1 MSSIMNTSAGKNHL
15 DSQEQKLVILFV
27 FEKMAVPLSEATVL
41 DICTSDNNWLDYMDC
56 KQFLAEL
63 IDTNLLYHV
72 PKANTLN
79 ITQDGIG
86 CLSMFYARI
95 PSSIR
100 EQIQAY
106 INKNRMRYRKKQAY
120 FCDYMKNPDGTYT
133 VIMRIDN
140 DTSTLVEIKM
150 IVSNR
155 QHAMYIYKNWIDK
168 AAGVYTLL
176 HEQLIE

>member
-1 MSSIMNTSAGKNHL
+1 MENVIDSTTEKKRL
-15 DSQEQKLVILFV
+15 DSREQKLVILFV

-79 ITQDGIG
+79 ITQDGVG

-95 PSSIR
+95 PTSIR
-100 EQIQAY
+100 EEIQAY
-106 INKNRMRYRKKQAY
+106 VTKNRMRFRKKQAY
-120 FCDYMKNPDGTYT
+120 FCDYMKNPDGTYN

-140 DTSTLVEIKM
+140 DTSTLLELKM
-150 IVSNR
+150 VVSNR

>member
-1 MSSIMNTSAGKNHL
+1 MSSSMNTSANKHHL

-86 CLSMFYARI
+86 CLSIFYARI
-95 PSSIR
+95 HSSIR
-100 EQIQAY
+100 
-106 INKNRMRYRKKQAY
+106 
-120 FCDYMKNPDGTYT
+120 
-133 VIMRIDN
+133 
-140 DTSTLVEIKM
+140 
-150 IVSNR
+150 
-155 QHAMYIYKNWIDK
+155 
-168 AAGVYTLL
+168 
-176 HEQLIE
+176 